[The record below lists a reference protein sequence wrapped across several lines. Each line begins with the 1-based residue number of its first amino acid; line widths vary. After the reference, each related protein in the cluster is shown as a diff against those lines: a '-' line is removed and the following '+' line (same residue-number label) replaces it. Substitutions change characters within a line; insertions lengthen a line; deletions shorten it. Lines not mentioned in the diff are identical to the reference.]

1 MFEFWTTSLRSISKV
16 GVDQLVIDRW
26 LSVFGSQCQWARR
39 VCFQL
44 KPWSKAR
51 NCPFWPLLAV
61 LGTISWERVKRVLKD
76 ENVARCVV
84 LIAIKSHCCKKQAVK
99 SISDLKKV
107 AFQKVLFQKMETGNW
122 QKWKLCC
129 RKRDR
134 LQPWT
139 LEVCV
144 CQHLH
149 LHAINQQNMYSANT
163 QTVKFG
169 SKLIL
174 TFHWQEMQI
183 HYRNRFDEQW
193 SAQFQ
198 KKRQCKPLDLALLA
212 SCGDD
217 P

>member
-1 MFEFWTTSLRSISKV
+1 MAFSVWVSVSVSEV
-16 GVDQLVIDRW
+16 
-26 LSVFGSQCQWARR
+26 SVFPTETLIKGQK
-39 VCFQL
+39 L
-44 KPWSKAR
+44 
-51 NCPFWPLLAV
+51 PFLATSGY
-61 LGTISWERVKRVLKD
+61 LGTILWQRVKRVLKD

-84 LIAIKSHCCKKQAVK
+84 LIAIKSRCCKKQAVK
-99 SISDLKKV
+99 SISDLKKSCLPKSS
-107 AFQKVLFQKMETGNW
+107 FPENGIW
-122 QKWKLCC
+122 QKWKSCC

-174 TFHWQEMQI
+174 TFQWQEMQI